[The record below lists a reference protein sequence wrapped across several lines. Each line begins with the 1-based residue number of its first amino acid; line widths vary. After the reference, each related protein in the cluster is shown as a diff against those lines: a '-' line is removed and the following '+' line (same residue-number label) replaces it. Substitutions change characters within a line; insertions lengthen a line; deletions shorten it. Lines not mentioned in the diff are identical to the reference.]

1 MLAYPIFSLAICFH
15 MRKENKL
22 APLNLNNNMSS
33 AIVWFNGPSVKQFY
47 NIPPHP
53 LEVGCNFI
61 LDHRKVHHI
70 CCYDQP
76 AMKILEKTPVEG
88 VKYWTRR
95 IFGGPFWT
103 AFKSNINHKKY
114 RNISGYCSG
123 TLALTLAVHLGA
135 KKIYLLG
142 CDWSLTN
149 ASVYDKQYKWRK
161 FQPNKTSKDK
171 FQLIELISDLT
182 ELVIVHNTKRE
193 LGPNVKWITP
203 EEFAEGH

>member
-1 MLAYPIFSLAICFH
+1 

-47 NIPPHP
+47 NISPHP
-53 LEVGCNFI
+53 LEIGCNFI
-61 LDHRKVHHI
+61 LDNRKVHHV
-70 CCYDQP
+70 CCYDQQV
-76 AMKILEKTPVEG
+76 MKLLQKAPLKD

-95 IFGGPFWT
+95 L
-103 AFKSNINHKKY
+103 FKTLLWNTFNSGVTYKHYKNIT
-114 RNISGYCSG
+114 GFCSG
-123 TLALTLAVHLGA
+123 TLALALAVHLGA

-149 ASVYDKQYKWRK
+149 NSVYDKQYVWRR
-161 FQPNKTSKDK
+161 FPPNKTSKDK

>member
-1 MLAYPIFSLAICFH
+1 
-15 MRKENKL
+15 
-22 APLNLNNNMSS
+22 MSS

-61 LDHRKVHHI
+61 LDHRKVHHV

-76 AMKILEKTPVEG
+76 AMKILEKAPLKD

-95 IFGGPFWT
+95 NFKT
-103 AFKSNINHKKY
+103 ALWDTFNSGITYKRY
-114 RNISGYCSG
+114 RNIMGFCSG

-149 ASVYDKQYKWRK
+149 ASVYDKQYTWRRH
-161 FQPNKTSKDK
+161 QPNKTSKDK
-171 FQLIELISDLT
+171 FQLLEVVSEIV
-182 ELVIVHNTKRE
+182 ELVIVHNNKRE
-193 LGPNVKWITP
+193 LGPKVKWLSP
-203 EEFAEGH
+203 AEFMEGHTYKYGT